1 MTTTALTLSALDAQ
15 VQRVRALLA
24 ERTGAVWPVKPGNSL
39 QSVID
44 LMAPGGTIAL
54 EAGTYLG
61 GVRVWKPCC
70 IRPAM
75 DIPLARATADRP
87 VTLLS
92 GGETLQI
99 VGPDVTVMGLA
110 ARSTNPDSTIV
121 SVKGPRAVLDRLA
134 VLGDPLKGQKRG
146 VALNGTTALMAG
158 CLVDDCWR
166 DQMDA
171 QAVATWDGGTHL
183 TITDCALYGSGQ
195 SFLAGG
201 SDPSSTD
208 RTPDDILIEH
218 CLLSKKREWYG
229 KAWIKCALELKNV
242 RGFVCRESVLEYGGT
257 SDGQDGYII
266 VLTVRNQS
274 GTAPWSTIED
284 VLLED
289 LTCRYGGGGI
299 SILGRDTRRSG
310 IMSRVTV
317 RNVRFADLDP
327 TGVAGG
333 VGRLVTINGGP
344 DRLTLEDVSGMGEHM
359 TAGLY
364 VVGAGKPA
372 PTQLVVHGFDLVTH
386 SVPVPPDVKIDAGG
400 TGLAALHAYAPD
412 AIIEP

>member
-1 MTTTALTLSALDAQ
+1 MTTTTLTLSALDAQ

-61 GVRVWKPCC
+61 GVRVWKPCV

-87 VTLLS
+87 VTLIS

-99 VGPDVTVMGLA
+99 VGPDVTVIGLA
-110 ARSTNPDSTIV
+110 ARSTNPDATIV

-146 VALNGTTALMAG
+146 VALNGNTALMTG

-166 DQMDA
+166 DGMDA

-183 TITDCALYGSGQ
+183 TLTDCALYGSGQ

-208 RTPDDILIEH
+208 RTPEDILIEH

-242 RGFVCRESVLEYGGT
+242 RGVVCRHSTLEYGGT

-266 VLTVRNQS
+266 VLTVRNQN

-310 IMSRVTV
+310 IMSRIVV
-317 RNVRFADLDP
+317 RNVRCESIDP
-327 TGVAGG
+327 TGFTAGI
-333 VGRLVTINGGP
+333 GRLVIVNGGP
-344 DRLTLEDVSGMGEHM
+344 DQLTLDGITDLYCKP

-372 PTQLVVHGFDLVTH
+372 PTKLIVRRFPLLALSNMTKLD
-386 SVPVPPDVKIDAGG
+386 DGG
-400 TGLAALHAYAPD
+400 TGLAALQAYAPD
-412 AIIEP
+412 AVIEP